1 MALPPAP
8 RAAPSD
14 SRSTAARSPLRPA
27 SRLSRVRVLAVAVGL
42 ALLSLLLC
50 APWRGVLEGAGA
62 ARGCAERAPL
72 APDPDLYCIDLL
84 AAPHDQLDSARG
96 TARLADAASPF
107 GVAVTADGRHRYV
120 VTVDVSGLPSPS
132 ALGEY
137 STYVAWATTPSL
149 APTIRLGS
157 VAAGRPASREVAFD
171 KFFVLVSAEASDTVS
186 ERRGRIVLRGMSAAN
201 RLLPVDDPVTLL
213 GAAAPPDDAHA
224 RHGGAPAGSP
234 TSVHGAHGS
243 GLTGDAGPWPM
254 HPMDPR
260 LWMPPGMMSLEPRVR
275 PYLPRV
281 ETGAPVPEA
290 TPRRVMQLRNGDT
303 LRLEAGLVRRTIRG
317 RVVTMFGYNGQ
328 YPGPLLHVREG
339 ATIVVDFVNR
349 LDQPSA
355 VHWHGIRLDN
365 RFDGVPRVTQ
375 DPVAPG
381 ATFRYVV
388 RFPDAG
394 IYWYHSHEREDIQQ
408 ALGLY
413 GNIMVS
419 ARDTAWF
426 GPAHHEEVLILDDL
440 LLGDGGLVPFGA
452 EAATHAVM
460 GRFGNVPLVNGRPDM
475 RLEARPGE
483 VVRLFLTNAASTR
496 TFNLSI
502 PGARMKV
509 LASDVGRFE
518 REAWVESVVIAP
530 AERYVVDVRFDRGGA
545 TAMVNSVRAID
556 HMAGSFL
563 ADVDTLMQIEVSGA
577 PAAAGPGA
585 AFERLRTHPD
595 VTREIEA
602 FRRHFDRPVD
612 HVLELSMEARDLPFS
627 VRAMMRDDSA
637 YFHPVE
643 WGNTMPMMNWVATTR
658 EIEWIL
664 RDPATGQHNMDITW
678 RFRVGDVIRLRLI
691 NQRTALHAM
700 QHPIHVHGQRFL
712 VLARDGVPTENRVWK
727 DTVLLPVGHSAD
739 LLVELSNPGRWMLHC
754 HIAEHMEAGMMTVF
768 TVDP

>member
-1 MALPPAP
+1 M
-8 RAAPSD
+8 
-14 SRSTAARSPLRPA
+14 
-27 SRLSRVRVLAVAVGL
+27 LSLVLGMVA
-42 ALLSLLLC
+42 LSLLIC
-50 APWRGVLEGAGA
+50 APWRGVVEGARTTA
-62 ARGCAERAPL
+62 GCAVHAAD

-84 AAPHDQLDSARG
+84 AAPFDELDSARG
-96 TARLADAASPF
+96 TARLADARSPF
-107 GVAVTADGRHRYV
+107 GVAVTPEGRHRYV
-120 VTVDVSGLPSPS
+120 LTVDVAGLPKPA
-132 ALGEY
+132 ALGPY
-137 STYVAWATTPSL
+137 TTFIAWATTPTLS
-149 APTIRLGS
+149 PMIRLGP
-157 VAAGRPASREVAFD
+157 VTPGRPAQGEVALD
-171 KFFVLVSAEASDTVS
+171 KFLVLVSAEVSDTTTD
-186 ERRGRIVLRGMSAAN
+186 RRGRIVLRGMSAAN

-213 GAAAPPDDAHA
+213 GAAAPPDDPHAGHRTSSPAAPPAAHD
-224 RHGGAPAGSP
+224 
-234 TSVHGAHGS
+234 AHGTT
-243 GLTGDAGPWPM
+243 GLAGDAGPWPM

-275 PYLPRV
+275 PYLPRSA
-281 ETGAPVPEA
+281 GDAPVPEA
-290 TPRRVMQLRNGDT
+290 VPRRVMRLRDGDT

-328 YPGPLLHVREG
+328 YPGPLLRVSEG

-365 RFDGVPRVTQ
+365 RFDGVPHVTQ
-375 DPVAPG
+375 EPVAPG

-388 RFPDAG
+388 TFPDAG
-394 IYWYHSHEREDIQQ
+394 IYWYHPHQREDVQQ

-419 ARDTAWF
+419 ARDPAWF
-426 GPAHHEEVLILDDL
+426 GPAHREEILILDDL
-440 LLGDGGLVPFGA
+440 LLGDAGLVPFGA

-475 RLEARPGE
+475 LLEAQPGE

-518 REAWVESVVIAP
+518 REEWVESVVIAP
-530 AERYVVDVRFDRGGA
+530 AERYVVDVRFDRVGPA
-545 TAMVNSVRAID
+545 AMINSVRAID
-556 HMAGSFL
+556 HMAGAFL
-563 ADVDTLMQIEVSGA
+563 ADVDTLIRIDVRGA
-577 PAAAGPGA
+577 PAAGSASS
-585 AFERLRTHPD
+585 AFDQLREHPD
-595 VTREIEA
+595 VTREIDR

-612 HVLELSMEARDLPFS
+612 RVLELSMEARDLPFI

-664 RDPATGQHNMDITW
+664 LDPATGRRNMDITW
-678 RFRVGDVIRLRLI
+678 RFRVGDVIRLRLV
-691 NQRTALHAM
+691 NRRTALHAM

-712 VLARDGVPTENRVWK
+712 VLSRDGVPTDNLVWK

>member
-1 MALPPAP
+1 MAPAP
-8 RAAPSD
+8 RALHTD
-14 SRSTAARSPLRPA
+14 SRSASVRSPLRPA
-27 SRLSRVRVLAVAVGL
+27 SWPPRARVLGVAFGL
-42 ALLSLLLC
+42 ALLSVLIR
-50 APWRGVLEGAGA
+50 APWRGVAEGAATAG
-62 ARGCAERAPL
+62 GCTVRAL
-72 APDPDLYCIDLL
+72 HAPDPDLYCIDLL
-84 AAPHDQLDSARG
+84 AAPLDQLDSARG

-132 ALGEY
+132 ALGPY

-149 APTIRLGS
+149 APMIRLGS
-157 VAAGRPASREVAFD
+157 VSAGRPASGDVAFD
-171 KFFVLVSAEASDTVS
+171 KFLVLVSAEAADTVS
-186 ERRGRIVLRGMSAAN
+186 DRRGRIVLRGMSAAN

-213 GAAAPPDDAHA
+213 GAASPPDDAHA
-224 RHGGAPAGSP
+224 GHATAAGTPAPAHGAPHGGLA
-234 TSVHGAHGS
+234 
-243 GLTGDAGPWPM
+243 GDAGPWPM

-260 LWMPPGMMSLEPRVR
+260 FWMPPGMMSLEPRVR
-275 PYLPRV
+275 PYLPRA
-281 ETGAPVPEA
+281 TSDAPVPQA
-290 TPRRVMQLRNGDT
+290 RPRRVLRLEDGDT

-317 RVVTMFGYNGQ
+317 RVITMFGYNGQ

-365 RFDGVPRVTQ
+365 RFDGVPHVTQ
-375 DPVAPG
+375 EPVAPG

-394 IYWYHSHEREDIQQ
+394 IYWYHPHQREDIQQ

-413 GNIMVS
+413 GNIMVA

-426 GPAHHEEVLILDDL
+426 GPAHREEVLILDDL
-440 LLGDGGLVPFGA
+440 LLGDAGLVPFGA

-460 GRFGNVPLVNGRPDM
+460 GRFGNVPLVNGRPDLG
-475 RLEARPGE
+475 LEARPGE

-518 REAWVESVVIAP
+518 REAWVESIVIAP
-530 AERYVVDVRFDRGGA
+530 AERYVVDLRFDRAGT
-545 TAMVNSVRAID
+545 TAMVNAVHAID
-556 HMAGSFL
+556 HMAGAFI
-563 ADVDTLMQIEVSGA
+563 ADVDTLMRIEVSGTPA
-577 PAAAGPGA
+577 PSGPGE
-585 AFERLRTHPD
+585 AFERLRAHPD
-595 VTREIEA
+595 VTREIEEL
-602 FRRHFDRPVD
+602 RRHFDRPVD
-612 HVLELSMEARDLPFS
+612 HVLELSMEARDLPFP

-664 RDPATGQHNMDITW
+664 RDPATGQRNMDITW
-678 RFRVGDVIRLRLI
+678 RFRVGDVIRLRLV
-691 NQRTALHAM
+691 NQRTVLHAM

-712 VLARDGVPTENRVWK
+712 VLSRDGVPTENRVWK

>member
-1 MALPPAP
+1 M
-8 RAAPSD
+8 
-14 SRSTAARSPLRPA
+14 
-27 SRLSRVRVLAVAVGL
+27 V
-42 ALLSLLLC
+42 LLSLAIC
-50 APWRGVLEGAGA
+50 APWRGLAEGAA
-62 ARGCAERAPL
+62 ATGCSASPGG

-84 AAPHDQLDSARG
+84 AAPLDILDSARG
-96 TARLADAASPF
+96 TARLTDAPSPF
-107 GVAVTADGRHRYV
+107 GAAVTPDGRHRYI
-120 VTVDVSGLPSPS
+120 VTVEGAGLPDPA
-132 ALGEY
+132 ALGPY
-137 STYVAWATTPSL
+137 TTYVAWATSPSL
-149 APTIRLGS
+149 SPMLRLGA
-157 VAAGRPASREVAFD
+157 VGEGKAARGEVALD
-171 KFFVLVSAEASDTVS
+171 KFLVLVSAETSDTVT

-201 RLLPVDDPVTLL
+201 RLLPVDDPITLL
-213 GAAAPPDDAHA
+213 GAASPADDPHA
-224 RHGGAPAGSP
+224 RHASATPPGSSAAEGGHAAS
-234 TSVHGAHGS
+234 GAHGS
-243 GLTGDAGPWPM
+243 RAHGSPALGGDAGPWPM

-260 LWMPPGMMSLEPRVR
+260 LWMPPGMMSLTPRVR
-275 PYLPRV
+275 PYLPRA
-281 ETGAPVPEA
+281 GSAPVPDA
-290 TPRRVMQLRNGDT
+290 VPRRLLRLQDGDT

-317 RVVTMFGYNGQ
+317 RIVTMFGYNGQ
-328 YPGPLLHVREG
+328 YPGPLLQVQEG

-365 RFDGVPRVTQ
+365 RFDGVPNVTQ
-375 DPVAPG
+375 EPVAPG

-394 IYWYHSHEREDIQQ
+394 IYWYHSHQREDIQQ

-419 ARDTAWF
+419 SRDTAWF
-426 GPAHHEEVLILDDL
+426 GPAHREEVLILDDL
-440 LLGDGGLVPFGA
+440 LLGDAGLVPFGA

-460 GRFGNVPLVNGRPDM
+460 GRFGNVPLVNGRPDL

-518 REAWVESVVIAP
+518 REEWVESVVIAP
-530 AERYVVDVRFDRGGA
+530 AERYVVDVRFERAGSA
-545 TAMVNSVRAID
+545 AMLNAVRAID
-556 HMAGSFL
+556 HMAGAFL
-563 ADVDTLMQIEVSGA
+563 ADVDTLIRFAVAGA
-577 PAAAGPGA
+577 PAPRGPGD
-585 AFERLRTHPD
+585 AFERLRSHAE
-595 VTREIEA
+595 VTREIET

-612 HVLELSMEARDLPFS
+612 HTLELSMEARDLPFA

-664 RDPATGQHNMDITW
+664 ADPASGKRNMDITW
-678 RFRVGDVIRLRLI
+678 RFRVGDVIRLRLV
-691 NQRTALHAM
+691 NKRTALHAM

-712 VLARDGVPTENRVWK
+712 VLARDGVPSGNLVWK